1 MPFGLPHAL
10 LPGMSTSAAADAS
23 SLPTTETAPAK
34 VGLGAIL
41 VPVLLSTVLTLAAV
55 GGGVFWLLKSG
66 KLGASAT
73 AATPAPAPIIVI
85 AALPT
90 HVLALEPM
98 IVNLADAGGRSYLR
112 AAISLRIRD
121 EEKTGPKEEEK
132 KDPKAVDGAAA
143 ALRDT
148 TLTVLS
154 GETSDS
160 LLQPDSRE
168 TLKQK
173 LDEQYKLHNTDS
185 RVLEIWFTE
194 FLVQR
199 G

>member
-1 MPFGLPHAL
+1 
-10 LPGMSTSAAADAS
+10 MSTSAAADAS
-23 SLPTTETAPAK
+23 SLPAELPNVK

-41 VPVLLSTVLTLAAV
+41 IPVLLSTVLTLAAV
-55 GGGVFWLLKSG
+55 GGGVAWLLKSG
-66 KLGASAT
+66 KLGGANPAT
-73 AATPAPAPIIVI
+73 AASPSSVVI
-85 AALPT
+85 APPPT

-98 IVNLADAGGRSYLR
+98 VVNLADASGHSYLR
-112 AAISLRIRD
+112 AAVSLRIRD
-121 EEKTGPKEEEK
+121 EDKPEKPEEK
-132 KDPKAVDGAAA
+132 KDPKAVDGVAA

-160 LLQPDSRE
+160 LLQRDSRE
-168 TLKQK
+168 TLKKK

-185 RVLEIWFTE
+185 RVMEIYFAE